1 MKKTIDK
8 LKTLNDFLLNS
19 KYHLG
24 LEDILKEDKSKIEN
38 ILSGKEKPSEEI
50 LKEIADFFYLDYEIL
65 EDDNLEL
72 PNNDHIQ
79 VDDVKVSAI
88 QSSYLNKLGKKKHKH
103 VIKRNYDI
111 LDKPTKK
118 KLFINLACIFIPVLV
133 FVIYCITSVSINRVE
148 TINTYKQGDKL
159 SSSQQVIESCLP
171 KQGELGVTPFANIR
185 VGSTIENIK
194 NISTSNN
201 NYSVTMSVRFDFDQI
216 EFHKMFYYKNKGI
229 TLDKSIDY
237 SFYDEKDYLVD
248 NYCPS
253 STSDSNSKCYLPYSD
268 NIPDIFQFNFESN
281 KHLYENNVKPISINT
296 LYEEE
301 TKSFP
306 GEKSSNI
313 YTSKNDEF
321 CIGNGKIDSD
331 SLEYLE
337 KGKPYYDE
345 QTKSFRYTQSAHF
358 SATINKKFDS
368 PRYPLDS
375 AQFHIYIQPTL
386 NSKYI
391 RYIADKEMSGYSTY
405 FSISDGYRLINET
418 NDIKNLSIKLNY
430 YTEKDLDRS
439 SSTFGQNIIKTQFE
453 IVVRANKT
461 GFSVFINSFLNI
473 IAVAIWL
480 ILAFFNQS
488 FNKEDSISMIGTG
501 FFSAISAILLG
512 LSLVSSGNIFSLL
525 TVVNIFTLC
534 MVLIMGYESIT
545 AKRINKMGDAVTV
558 AYKTVK
564 VRILFYFLVIC
575 SIIMYIVLPAI
586 SYLWML

>member
-8 LKTLNDFLLNS
+8 LKVLNDFLLAS

-24 LEDILKEDKSKIEN
+24 LEDILKEDKFKIEN
-38 ILSGKEKPSEEI
+38 ILSGKEEPSEDV
-50 LKEIADFFYLDYEIL
+50 LKEIADFFFLDYEIL

-72 PNNDHIQ
+72 PNKDHLQ

-88 QSSYLNKLGKKKHKH
+88 QSTYLNKLGKKKHKN
-103 VIKRNYDI
+103 VLKRNYDI
-111 LDKPTKK
+111 LNKPTKK

-148 TINTYKQGDKL
+148 TINTYKEGDKL
-159 SSSQQVIESCLP
+159 SASQQAIEDSLP
-171 KQGELGVTPFANIR
+171 KQGDTGVSPFANIK
-185 VGSTIENIK
+185 VGSTVENIK
-194 NISTSNN
+194 NISSSSNS
-201 NYSVTMSVRFDFDQI
+201 YTVTMAVRFDFDQT
-216 EFHKMFYYKNKGI
+216 EFHKMFYFKNKGVLI
-229 TLDKSIDY
+229 EESSSY

-248 NYCPS
+248 KYCPS
-253 STSDSNSKCYLPYSD
+253 STSDSTSDCYLSYSD

-281 KHLYENNVKPISINT
+281 KHLYEDNVKPVSINT

-321 CIGNGKIDSD
+321 CIGNGKINSD

-345 QTKSFRYTQSAHF
+345 STKSYRYTQTAHF
-358 SATINKKFDS
+358 TATINKTFDS

-386 NSKYI
+386 NSNYI
-391 RYIADKEMSGYSTY
+391 RYIADKEMSGFSTY
-405 FSISDGYRLINET
+405 FSIGGGYRLVKET
-418 NDIKNLSIKLNY
+418 DDIKNLSIKLNY
-430 YTEKDLDRS
+430 YKEKDLDRS
-439 SSTFGQNIIKTQFE
+439 SSTFGKEIIKTQFE
-453 IVVRANKT
+453 VVVRANKT

-512 LSLVSSGNIFSLL
+512 LSLVSNANIFSLL

-545 AKRINKMGDAVTV
+545 AKRVNKMGDAISV

-575 SIIMYIVLPAI
+575 SIIMYIALPAI